1 MATPLIHEIPYC
13 EDSAKHFA
21 ALHQQ
26 PWAIFLDS
34 CQPWSQQGRFDLIA
48 AEPYTTLLTY
58 GEQTTIN
65 TADGVSYSADD
76 PFKLLQQQLGR
87 PTKNRCYLPFCGGA
101 MGYFSYDLG
110 RRLEQ
115 LPSETEDSDQ
125 LPQMAVGLYDW
136 VLLVDHQLQR
146 SWLLGQGRSVATR
159 EHWDQLVDRF
169 TNPLETSEATPFKV
183 EGEAR
188 SNMSQAAYN
197 DHFQAIKNYI
207 HEGDCYQVN
216 FSQRFEIPVSGD
228 PWLAYLKLRQINPAP
243 FAAYLNLP
251 DHQILSLSPERFL
264 QLNEGYVES
273 KPIKGTAPRGNN
285 LEQDQ
290 HSAEQL
296 KLSSKDRAENL
307 MIVDLLRNDI
317 SKSCTNV
324 KVPHL
329 FEIESFASVH
339 HLVSTVTGELM
350 ADKSATDLLKGSFP
364 GGSITGAPKLRAMEI
379 IEELEPNRR
388 GIYCGSIGYL
398 GFDGNM
404 DSNIAIRTL
413 LHKDGK
419 LSFSAGGGIV
429 ADSDPDAEYAETFQ
443 KVAVILEMLKK

>member
-1 MATPLIHEIPYC
+1 MAAPLIHEIPYC
-13 EDSAKHFA
+13 EDSAKLFA

-34 CQPWSQQGRFDLIA
+34 CQPWSQQGRFDLMV

-58 GEQTTIN
+58 GDE
-65 TADGVSYSADD
+65 TAICSGDEVSYSRDD
-76 PFKLLQQQLGR
+76 PFKLLQQELGA
-87 PTKNRCYLPFCGGA
+87 PTKQCSDLPFCGGA

-115 LPSETEDSDQ
+115 LPPEREESDP
-125 LPQMAVGLYDW
+125 LPQMAMGLYDW

-146 SWLLGQGRSVATR
+146 SWLVGQGRSAATR
-159 EHWDQLVDRF
+159 EHWSLLIDRF
-169 TNPLETSEATPFKV
+169 TNPPETPAAPLFKV
-183 EGEAR
+183 EGEAT

-197 DHFQAIKNYI
+197 NHFRAIQSYI
-207 HEGDCYQVN
+207 YEGDCYQVN

-228 PWLAYLKLRQINPAP
+228 PWQAYLKLRQINPAP
-243 FAAYLNLP
+243 FAGYLNLP
-251 DHQILSLSPERFL
+251 DHQILTLSPERFL
-264 QLNEGYVES
+264 QLNEGCVES

-285 LEQDQ
+285 LEEDQ
-290 HSAEQL
+290 YSAEQL

-317 SKSCTNV
+317 SKSCRKV

-350 ADKSATDLLKGSFP
+350 VDKSAIDLLKGSFP
-364 GGSITGAPKLRAMEI
+364 GGSITGAPKRRAMEI
-379 IEELEPNRR
+379 IEELEPHQR

-413 LHKDGK
+413 LHKAGK

-443 KVAVILEMLKK
+443 KVAVILEELKK